1 MSSSAYGRHVP
12 FRRRDV
18 AGGHEKCAAF
28 EQKTKSLAQQN
39 AEQKEAVARQKAEF
53 DATVALAQKKLGR
66 NIKKRY
72 GNGSANV
79 RRLLEVF
86 GD

>member
-12 FRRRDV
+12 FKRRSV

-39 AEQKEAVARQKAEF
+39 AEQKEAVARQKAAS
-53 DATVALAQKKLGR
+53 DASVAVAQKKLGR

-72 GNGSANV
+72 GNGPHNV
-79 RRLLEVF
+79 RRLREVF